1 MTIDANAS
9 AHGRDGHD
17 AQLAPDGQGPPT
29 GAGAVLGA
37 LLGIAMGVSN
47 ALGYLLVLMLSRTL
61 GPEDFGGYS
70 ALSTFGVLLAIP
82 AGAFQ
87 VVIARRV
94 AGSARREVTTGLR
107 LASVVSVVLF
117 GATALG
123 STGLRD
129 VFHLGSAW
137 SAVLMG
143 AMLVPM
149 TVTGCFQGILL
160 GTHRLRALSL
170 LYVVTALTR
179 LAAALVATLE
189 GFSVAQVFAVMLL
202 AAVATA
208 LVGAVLC
215 RTEVRR
221 IAGGGHGLGAEMLRS
236 NSTLAALTALTSID
250 VLLARHYLSQHNS
263 GGYALASTFGRAIC
277 WGTQF
282 IALIVVPRM
291 RGAGA
296 TRTLLKASGL
306 VLGIGLAGLAV
317 VSISPSFWVRVA
329 GGGEYADYGHVAQAC
344 VVLGIA
350 WALAQIWL
358 FSEMGAGEH
367 LLGGLTWGAVVVE
380 ALAVTLLWHHSAVQI
395 VTVCTVCAM
404 TIAVAGLVRVLLR
417 HQKRLPPLDE
427 ESVVLTADRAG
438 A

>member
-1 MTIDANAS
+1 MTIDASTS
-9 AHGRDGHD
+9 ADGRDERD
-17 AQLAPDGQGPPT
+17 AHPAPRTQQPPT

-37 LLGIAMGVSN
+37 LLGVAMGVSN

-87 VVIARRV
+87 VVIARRI
-94 AGSARREVTTGLR
+94 AGRAHHEVTTGLR
-107 LASVVSVVLF
+107 LAAGVSAALF
-117 GATALG
+117 AATVLG
-123 STGLRD
+123 SVGLRD
-129 VFHLGSAW
+129 GFHLGSAW
-137 SAVLMG
+137 SPVLMG

-149 TVTGCFQGILL
+149 TLTGCFQGILL

-179 LAAALVATLE
+179 LTAALVATL
-189 GFSVAQVFAVMLL
+189 GDFTVVQVFAVMML
-202 AAVATA
+202 AAIATA
-208 LVGAVLC
+208 LIGAALC
-215 RTEVRR
+215 HREIRR
-221 IAGGGHGLGAEMLRS
+221 MSVGGHGLGAEMLRS

-250 VLLARHYLSQHNS
+250 VLLARHYLSPHNS

-306 VLGIGLAGLAV
+306 VLGIGLAGLLV

-329 GGGEYADYGHVAQAC
+329 GGGQYADYGRVAQAC

-350 WALAQIWL
+350 WALAQVWL

-367 LLGGLTWGAVVVE
+367 LLGALTWVAVVVE
-380 ALAVTLLWHHSAVQI
+380 ALAVTLLWHRSAVQI
-395 VTVCTVCAM
+395 VTVCTVCAVA
-404 TIAVAGLVRVLLR
+404 IAVAGLVRVVVR

-427 ESVVLTADRAG
+427 GSTVLTADRAG

>member
-1 MTIDANAS
+1 MTIDAS
-9 AHGRDGHD
+9 TPDDGRD
-17 AQLAPDGQGPPT
+17 AQRSVRPAT

-87 VVIARRV
+87 VVIARRI
-94 AGSARREVTTGLR
+94 AGSARHEVTTGLR
-107 LASVVSVVLF
+107 LASGVSVALF
-117 GATALG
+117 AATSLLSPA
-123 STGLRD
+123 LRD
-129 VFHLGSAW
+129 VFHLSSAW

-143 AMLVPM
+143 SMLVPM
-149 TVTGCFQGILL
+149 TLTGCFQGILL
-160 GTHRLRALSL
+160 GSHRLRALSA
-170 LYVVTALTR
+170 LYVVTAVTR
-179 LAAALVATLE
+179 LIAALVATIE
-189 GFSVAQVFAVMLL
+189 GFSVVEVFAAMLL

-208 LVGAVLC
+208 LVGAALC
-215 RTEVRR
+215 RAELRG
-221 IAGGGHGLGAEMLRS
+221 IAGGGHGLAAEMLRS

-306 VLGIGLAGLAV
+306 VLGIGLVGLAV

-329 GGGEYADYGHVAQAC
+329 GGGQYADYGHVAQAC

-367 LLGGLTWGAVVVE
+367 LLGALTWGAVVVE
-380 ALAVTLLWHHSAVQI
+380 ALAVTLRWHDSAVQI

-404 TIAVAGLVRVLLR
+404 AIAVAGLVRVLLR
-417 HQKRLPPLDE
+417 HQRRLPPLDE

>member
-1 MTIDANAS
+1 MTIDASTSDARD
-9 AHGRDGHD
+9 GRDG
-17 AQLAPDGQGPPT
+17 QGALGTQQPAA

-37 LLGIAMGVSN
+37 LLGVAMGVSN

-94 AGSARREVTTGLR
+94 AASARHEVTTGLR
-107 LASVVSVVLF
+107 LASGVSVVLF
-117 GATALG
+117 AATALG
-123 STGLRD
+123 SAGLRD
-129 VFHLGSAW
+129 AFHLSSAW
-137 SAVLMG
+137 SPVLMG
-143 AMLVPM
+143 ATLLPM
-149 TVTGCFQGILL
+149 TLTGCFQGVLL
-160 GTHRLRALSL
+160 GAHRLRALSL

-179 LAAALVATLE
+179 LAAAVVATVA
-189 GFSVAQVFAVMLL
+189 GFSVVEVFAVMLL
-202 AAVATA
+202 AAIATA
-208 LVGAVLC
+208 LVGAALC

-221 IAGGGHGLGAEMLRS
+221 IAGGGHGLAAEMLRS
-236 NSTLAALTALTSID
+236 NSTLAALIALTSID
-250 VLLARHYLSQHNS
+250 VLLARHYLSPHNS

-306 VLGIGLAGLAV
+306 VLGIGLVGLGV

-367 LLGGLTWGAVVVE
+367 LLGALTWGAVVVE
-380 ALAVTLLWHHSAVQI
+380 ALAIALLWHGSAVQI
-395 VTVCTVCAM
+395 VTVCTVCAAA
-404 TIAVAGLVRVLLR
+404 IAVAGLVRVLAR
-417 HQKRLPPLDE
+417 HQRRLPPLDE
-427 ESVVLTADRAG
+427 GSAVLVADGTRA
-438 A
+438 